1 MRSERAVCAFCGKI
15 NEGLLLEET
24 GGLFECDRCGRKN
37 TAAEYLVEQTFSRI
51 ESRSRA
57 AVLPVRKAGDR
68 HASSE

>member
-1 MRSERAVCAFCGKI
+1 MKGERAVCAFCGKI

-37 TAAEYLVEQTFSRI
+37 TAAEYLMEQTFSRI

-57 AVLPVRKAGDR
+57 AVLPVRKTGER